1 MSAIRIRGLSP
12 LKGEIKIQGS
22 KNAVLPMMAAA
33 VLHNGIT
40 TLMDVPVI
48 QDVLCMMGI
57 LEHLGCR
64 CKLDGHVLTIDAT
77 CLTSVL
83 IPEEQVK
90 KMRSS
95 IMLLGPLL
103 GRCGEA
109 LTYYPG
115 GCSIG
120 KRPIDLHL
128 HALRCLGAEVS
139 EDGDAIRAC
148 TAGLTGGSIYLKF
161 PSVGATE
168 NALMAAVL
176 AKGETRIHNAA
187 MEPEIGELCLFLT
200 AMGAEI
206 SGIGSSELTVC
217 GGRELHDVCCR
228 VCGDRIVAGTY
239 MAAIMA
245 AGGEACLLNA
255 PVSHMKAVIE
265 TAERMGAEA
274 CGVPG
279 GLSVRSVR
287 RLCSTT
293 ILTGPYPDFP
303 TDLQSIMLAVM
314 AVSEGTGKIWEKI
327 FEGRFETAK
336 ELQKL
341 GARIAVDGTWAT
353 VKGIY
358 PLQGKTV
365 AATDL
370 RGGAALVVAGL
381 AAEGMTVISD
391 CHHIVRGY
399 EDICRDL
406 SCLGAEI
413 EFLDEIVV

>member
-1 MSAIRIRGLSP
+1 MSAIRIRGLRP

-128 HALRCLGAEVS
+128 HALRCLGAEIS

-148 TAGLTGGSIYLKF
+148 TAGLTGGNIYLKF

-176 AKGETRIHNAA
+176 AKGETKIHNAA
-187 MEPEIGELCLFLT
+187 MEPEIGELCLFLA

-206 SGIGSSELTVC
+206 AGIGSSELTVC
-217 GGRELHDVCCR
+217 GGRQLRDVCYW
-228 VCGDRIVAGTY
+228 VSGDRIVAGTY

-245 AGGEACLLNA
+245 AGGEAALLNA
-255 PVSHMKAVIE
+255 PVAHMKAVIE
-265 TAERMGAEA
+265 TAERMGVET
-274 CGVPG
+274 CCVPG
-279 GLSVRSVR
+279 GLSVRSVG

-314 AVSEGTGKIWEKI
+314 AVSEGIGKMWEKI

-341 GARIAVDGTWAT
+341 GARIAVDDTSAT

-358 PLQGKTV
+358 PLQGEAVV
-365 AATDL
+365 ARDL

-413 EFLDEIVV
+413 EFLNEIAG